1 MSLNEFTQVQAPVY
15 CDSILTYPSTWGD
28 GGARSRRKRCVNLN
42 WFLNR
47 RGFVPEHNRGAGLQ
61 GAGDIVTHHHT
72 QPDHNRLPHDTGHTR
87 HDSHT
92 HTNKPGRRLLSNA
105 KRKTSGA
112 QRIRVFRGK
121 ERAKPRLD
129 ATPNRRKKTL
139 LYSKWLPAEKGHNS
153 GKRLTCPAAQA
164 KRLAI
169 AGPQQTAGGSWLI
182 QKKKQT

>member
-1 MSLNEFTQVQAPVY
+1 MPQSIIAVQTCWVWTCSFKTSLNKGFSSRSTFWTVLKSRSFFFCINELSNACISPVT
-15 CDSILTYPSTWGD
+15 SSHITT
-28 GGARSRRKRCVNLN
+28 
-42 WFLNR
+42 
-47 RGFVPEHNRGAGLQ
+47 HNRITT
-61 GAGDIVTHHHT
+61 DCHT
-72 QPDHNRLPHDTGHTR
+72 TQDTHDTT
-87 HDSHT
+87 HT

-169 AGPQQTAGGSWLI
+169 AGPQQTAGGSWRI
-182 QKKKQT
+182 QKKKKQT

>member
-92 HTNKPGRRLLSNA
+92 HTQINLGDACLATLNA
-105 KRKTSGA
+105 KQAVPSELGSSGERSA
-112 QRIRVFRGK
+112 PSPGSTQFPTAAKKHYYIQNGCRLKRGIIL
-121 ERAKPRLD
+121 ASVLH
-129 ATPNRRKKTL
+129 ALLRRQ
-139 LYSKWLPAEKGHNS
+139 S
-153 GKRLTCPAAQA
+153 GWQ
-164 KRLAI
+164 
-169 AGPQQTAGGSWLI
+169 
-182 QKKKQT
+182 